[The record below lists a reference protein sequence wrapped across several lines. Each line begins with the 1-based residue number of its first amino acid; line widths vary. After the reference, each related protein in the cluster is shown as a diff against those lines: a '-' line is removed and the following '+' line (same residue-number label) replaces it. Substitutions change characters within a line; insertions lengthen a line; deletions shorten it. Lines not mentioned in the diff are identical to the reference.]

1 MKIKKNHS
9 FYNAFMH
16 LKDDP
21 VMFFLIKKFGNKITI
36 NDRYNS
42 NYSKAIS
49 DLIIEQQVSFKAA
62 ITIKKKFNDL
72 IKNLSNKEVI
82 NLNIEKI
89 KNIGISFRKVE
100 YIKNVYKFFLNNKI
114 DFSISKNE
122 DVIKNLTMIKG
133 VGSWTAEMFLIF
145 ILFRKNIFSNKDLAL
160 INSIKIN
167 YNLPNLS
174 KTQLFNLEKKWDP
187 YKTTVS
193 LLLWKST
200 ENKIFYEK

>member
-16 LKDDP
+16 LKNDP

-187 YKTTVS
+187 YKTTAS

>member
-16 LKDDP
+16 LKNDP

-100 YIKNVYKFFLNNKI
+100 YIKNVYNFFLNNKI

-122 DVIKNLTMIKG
+122 DVIKNLYN
-133 VGSWTAEMFLIF
+133 
-145 ILFRKNIFSNKDLAL
+145 NIN
-160 INSIKIN
+160 
-167 YNLPNLS
+167 
-174 KTQLFNLEKKWDP
+174 T
-187 YKTTVS
+187 
-193 LLLWKST
+193 
-200 ENKIFYEK
+200 